1 MRKRLY
7 TLYNYLASYPVIA
20 LLLAATVLVVYNG
33 RQYRPFE
40 SKQQALLLQNMELS
54 QERQELREELNSL
67 RQEDLRKRYIL
78 FNQDFLS
85 LSEANADNLEN
96 TFQSVFT
103 ANGWVISST
112 KVVPLDGEAV
122 SEADAE
128 LEEAAVE
135 YGVQGREWVIRVSAP
150 RKENEGDE
158 NFLPLY
164 SLTQCIRFLWSRS
177 PVMECRSIELS
188 RLGDGYEATLSFFL
202 PLRDPNGLN
211 EPLPAEL

>member
-7 TLYNYLASYPVIA
+7 ILYNYLTSYPVIA
-20 LLLAATVLVVYNG
+20 LLLAATVLIVYSG

-40 SKQQALLLQNMELS
+40 LEQQALLLQNMELS
-54 QERQELREELNSL
+54 QERQELMKELNSL

-78 FNQDFLS
+78 FNQDFLA
-85 LSEANADNLEN
+85 LSEANADYLEN
-96 TFQSVFT
+96 TLKSVFE
-103 ANGWVISST
+103 ANGWLISGT
-112 KVVPLDGEAV
+112 EIVPLD
-122 SEADAE
+122 SEVDAD

-135 YGVQGREWVIRVSAP
+135 YGVQGRECIIKVSAP

-211 EPLPAEL
+211 QPLPAEL